1 MEYWSDSCDVKA
13 AAIWET
19 SYLIYIFILKA
30 SCLVTDEENKK
41 ETFLC
46 VLVGRFRA
54 GSSLGLVA
62 SSEFLVRVKR
72 QFSVSS
78 RRPRRVCRGAPS
90 SPSQAGSTTL
100 QNWCSV
106 KHKKSMKVHPNNS
119 WLLKRCRD
127 EKIDV
132 TIQPVSLA
140 LPDSP
145 QPLDNKYFKRY
156 FVASSGLLD
165 NDI

>member
-1 MEYWSDSCDVKA
+1 MWCEGSSHMRDIIFD
-13 AAIWET
+13 
-19 SYLIYIFILKA
+19 IYIYSKGFVSGYGWGK
-30 SCLVTDEENKK
+30 KK